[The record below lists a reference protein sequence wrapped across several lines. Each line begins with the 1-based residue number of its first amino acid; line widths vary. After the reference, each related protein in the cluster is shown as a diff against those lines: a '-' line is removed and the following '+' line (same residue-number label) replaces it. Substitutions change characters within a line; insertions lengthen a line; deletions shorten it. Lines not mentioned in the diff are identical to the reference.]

1 MHASSDRQSSIAVTL
16 GKEGSGQAQAC
27 SDVGLKLCWMVA
39 KLCIAAAVVAVTTAA
54 GVANG
59 GVSISRREEDS
70 HGNYKFDYDVN
81 DAHGNTQNRWE
92 TTDAHNVRK
101 GGYSFTEPDGR
112 FRQVQYEADGHGFRV
127 LVRTNEPGTITHFPD
142 HAAVIHEVPPVQG
155 KQVSAAGLA
164 PAPGH
169 GVGLVQPPP
178 LALKPFPG
186 FFSHSNRL
194 LLSFS
199 LFFIRDSSQAR
210 LFMHQSQST
219 ACQWCIRFQL
229 LNRMHLSQLLFSKY
243 NSLTREAASM
253 GH

>member
-1 MHASSDRQSSIAVTL
+1 Q
-16 GKEGSGQAQAC
+16 
-27 SDVGLKLCWMVA
+27 
-39 KLCIAAAVVAVTTAA
+39 
-54 GVANG
+54 
-59 GVSISRREEDS
+59 S

-142 HAAVIHEVPPVQG
+142 HAAIIHEVPPVQG
-155 KQVSAAGLA
+155 KQVSAAG
-164 PAPGH
+164 
-169 GVGLVQPPP
+169 
-178 LALKPFPG
+178 
-186 FFSHSNRL
+186 
-194 LLSFS
+194 
-199 LFFIRDSSQAR
+199 DSSQAR

-229 LNRMHLSQLLFSKY
+229 LNRMHLSQLLFSKHH
-243 NSLTREAASM
+243 SLTREAASTD
-253 GH
+253 H

>member
-1 MHASSDRQSSIAVTL
+1 M
-16 GKEGSGQAQAC
+16 E
-27 SDVGLKLCWMVA
+27 
-39 KLCIAAAVVAVTTAA
+39 
-54 GVANG
+54 
-59 GVSISRREEDS
+59 S

-178 LALKPFPG
+178 LALKVSPDQFTAEVLSCNQFLLYSRYQSRSTQQCSKSQYLTTLMCTITFRFPMG
-186 FFSHSNRL
+186 FLLCHIKVRLRNYTKRL
-194 LLSFS
+194 LRCTNYHL
-199 LFFIRDSSQAR
+199 L
-210 LFMHQSQST
+210 T
-219 ACQWCIRFQL
+219 ASHRRNWWL
-229 LNRMHLSQLLFSKY
+229 H
-243 NSLTREAASM
+243 
-253 GH
+253 